1 MAEPHDVAMTTSD
14 SSRPAPLGKPS
25 REPGALIAVGALVL
39 VVGWLVSRQLAMN
52 MDASLAWALLVW
64 TATLVGGVLVLVGA
78 VAAGVRLGMRWV
90 EHDRH

>member
-1 MAEPHDVAMTTSD
+1 
-14 SSRPAPLGKPS
+14 
-25 REPGALIAVGALVL
+25 LIAVGGLVL

>member
-1 MAEPHDVAMTTSD
+1 
-14 SSRPAPLGKPS
+14 
-25 REPGALIAVGALVL
+25 LIAVGALVL